1 MVERPRER
9 RSMERWHQ
17 RRSLALA
24 VAARNVILPD
34 RDPDRLPPG
43 WTVSDLAWERCQEQ
57 AASAY
62 LDGDRTAPLA
72 LWLRALEIGDQWFTR
87 GDPRLAAS
95 LTNQAVSL
103 RRQHFVFQAQKLFQ
117 EALEVWDEGWRWV
130 CLMRPPDD
138 GSGEG
143 TYDRA
148 ARAEF
153 LELIERG
160 RAASAALANYDPVPE
175 PTLGLWFEHRPR
187 RLSDVRKLLAG
198 VLLIVPDPL

>member
-1 MVERPRER
+1 MAEQPRDR
-9 RSMERWHQ
+9 RSLERWHQ

-24 VAARNVILPD
+24 VAARNAIVPD
-34 RDPDRLPPG
+34 RDPDQLPRG
-43 WTVSDLAWERCQEQ
+43 WTASDLAWERCQEQ

-62 LDGDRTAPLA
+62 LAGDRTAPLE
-72 LWLRALEIGDQWFTR
+72 LWERGLTIGDQWFTR

-95 LTNQAVSL
+95 LTNRAVSL
-103 RRQHFVFQAQKLFQ
+103 RRQHYVFQAQRLFQ
-117 EALEVWDEGWRWV
+117 EALGVWDEGWRWV
-130 CLMRPPDD
+130 CLMRPPEDR
-138 GSGEG
+138 SGDA

-148 ARAEF
+148 ARTTF

-175 PTLGLWFEHRPR
+175 PTLRLWFEHRPR
-187 RLSDVRKLLAG
+187 RLSDVRKLLAA